1 MNNYSNHTS
10 ISIYTRYLHFHQF
23 KSFSSLLAET
33 SVDYDIKNYVGEVY
47 VDSSAVLALQ
57 KQVISHL
64 IVFVMYFQFTS
75 KQLYRVNATLIFVVL
90 FREEGMIVS
99 VEVASQ
105 KMQVHAFCHY
115 NHHSVMLLVICF
127 VHA

>member
-1 MNNYSNHTS
+1 MDEQLFQPY
-10 ISIYTRYLHFHQF
+10 IYFYIYLHFQ
-23 KSFSSLLAET
+23 SFSSLLAET
-33 SVDYDIKNYVGEVY
+33 SVGYDIKNYVGEVY

-64 IVFVMYFQFTS
+64 IVFVMYFQFTP

-105 KMQVHAFCHY
+105 KMQVHAFCRH
-115 NHHSVMLLVICF
+115 NHHSVMLLAICF
-127 VHA
+127 VHT